1 MTNLIPQRMGRST
14 LETILLDMAERV
26 RLGDSDEGNI
36 EYLLPDT
43 PPYDEVEVRG
53 CYRTGNLDGGQG
65 SMRMIGEPPSVLAA
79 DADTKNERRAPF
91 AFVYTADGQLDLES
105 AVYQA
110 LGYASIA
117 WSEKPRGIFDSSGAH
132 DAGAK
137 LIEFILARET
147 THDTR

>member
-1 MTNLIPQRMGRST
+1 MSSLVPQRMGRMT

-26 RLGDSDEGNI
+26 RVGDSDEGSI

-43 PPYDEVEVRG
+43 PPYDEIEVRG

-65 SMRMIGEPPSVLAA
+65 SLRMIGETPSVLAG
-79 DADTKNERRAPF
+79 DVESKNERRAPF
-91 AFVYTADGQLDLES
+91 SFVYTADGQLDLES

-117 WSEKPRGIFDSSGAH
+117 WSEKPRGVFDSDGAR

-137 LIEFILARET
+137 LIEFILAREN
-147 THDTR
+147 THDAR

>member
-1 MTNLIPQRMGRST
+1 MTNLIPQRMARMT

-26 RLGDSDEGNI
+26 RVGDSDEGSI

-79 DADTKNERRAPF
+79 DVDSKNERRAPF
-91 AFVYTADGQLDLES
+91 AFVYTADGQLDLAS

-117 WSEKPRGIFDSSGAH
+117 WSEKPRGIFDSDGARDAGEKLLAFIQEWESTH
-132 DAGAK
+132 DA
-137 LIEFILARET
+137 R
-147 THDTR
+147 